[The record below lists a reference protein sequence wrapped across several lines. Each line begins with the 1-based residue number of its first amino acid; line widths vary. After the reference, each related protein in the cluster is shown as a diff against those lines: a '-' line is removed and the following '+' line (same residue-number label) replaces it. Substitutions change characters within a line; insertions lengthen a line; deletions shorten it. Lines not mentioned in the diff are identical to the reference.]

1 MARKYDRKQV
11 LARCKV
17 WFLLGKSL
25 TPKQC
30 QDKFDGWRLSDVVYR
45 LKKYG
50 LKFVEPTPIVR
61 LKNGSSYAKYSL
73 IKHKQ
78 K

>member
-1 MARKYDRKQV
+1 MSAKRKIV

-17 WFLLGKSL
+17 WFLSGKSL

-30 QDKFDGWRLSDVVYR
+30 QEKFDGWRLSDIVFR

-61 LKNGSSYAKYSL
+61 LKNGSSYAKYVL
-73 IKHKQ
+73 VKTKT